1 MIDAIWVDNL
11 IKVFEYENKLYAQI
25 LEEAENK
32 TDVIVKGDV
41 NSLQETVLREQK
53 IIKELDKLKDAREQ
67 IITQISRKLCKKPKE
82 ITVSYLTSILPEEKA
97 KRLSSTRDS
106 LKETIEKL
114 KVKNEVNE
122 KLLNNAIDYVNFSL
136 NLLMQPNPQTT
147 QYGRKG
153 VEKQIKGGNVLDI
166 KY

>member
-1 MIDAIWVDNL
+1 M
-11 IKVFEYENKLYAQI
+11 
-25 LEEAENK
+25 
-32 TDVIVKGDV
+32 
-41 NSLQETVLREQK
+41 
-53 IIKELDKLKDAREQ
+53 
-67 IITQISRKLCKKPKE
+67 
-82 ITVSYLTSILPEEKA
+82 SYLTSILPEEKA